1 MLCCPPAPGQENGS
15 TLAYAGNAALV
26 HDPRTRQREKTIEFE
41 EINMTENA
49 SGAALASGIHAFCK
63 HAWWAFLIGGIASLV
78 FGVLAFSQPGIALLV
93 LSIFFAAA
101 ILVDGVVN
109 TIGALKHR
117 NQDGWW
123 FLLAFG
129 ILGTLA
135 GVYLLVVPPASML
148 VFVWL
153 VAFIA
158 LLNGFTLISLGWRI
172 RKEIRSEWVLY
183 LSGAL
188 SALFGLLILFRI
200 DIGGLAVI
208 YLIATWAV
216 LVGVLRIVFA
226 LRVRK
231 LVSSRAE
238 AVA

>member
-1 MLCCPPAPGQENGS
+1 
-15 TLAYAGNAALV
+15 
-26 HDPRTRQREKTIEFE
+26 
-41 EINMTENA
+41 
-49 SGAALASGIHAFCK
+49 
-63 HAWWAFLIGGIASLV
+63 
-78 FGVLAFSQPGIALLV
+78 
-93 LSIFFAAA
+93 
-101 ILVDGVVN
+101 
-109 TIGALKHR
+109 
-117 NQDGWW
+117 
-123 FLLAFG
+123 
-129 ILGTLA
+129 
-135 GVYLLVVPPASML
+135 
-148 VFVWL
+148 
-153 VAFIA
+153 
-158 LLNGFTLISLGWRI
+158 
-172 RKEIRSEWVLY
+172 VLY